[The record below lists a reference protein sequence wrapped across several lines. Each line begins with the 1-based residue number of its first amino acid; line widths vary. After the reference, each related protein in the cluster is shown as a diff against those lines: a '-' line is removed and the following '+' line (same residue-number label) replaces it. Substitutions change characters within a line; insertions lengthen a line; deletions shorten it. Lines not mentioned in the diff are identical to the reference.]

1 MSMQSEKMT
10 SRRGSKTRP
19 ISGRS
24 SAAGPDAIVMLRE
37 DHKRVSA
44 MFSQYK
50 KMADNGGAEKGRQ
63 SLAQQ
68 ICGELKI
75 HTTLEEELFYPA
87 ARAALGEKGGDL
99 LDEAKVEHA
108 SVKDLI
114 AQLEGASP
122 TDDLFD
128 AKVTVLGEYIK
139 HHVKEEQEELF
150 PKCRKARMDLKA
162 IGAAMTARKKQLS

>member
-10 SRRGSKTRP
+10 SRRVSRTRA
-19 ISGRS
+19 ISGSRP
-24 SAAGPDAIVMLRE
+24 ATGPDAIVMLRE
-37 DHKRVSA
+37 DHRRVSA

-50 KMADNGGAEKGRQ
+50 KMADTAEKGRQ

>member
-10 SRRGSKTRP
+10 SRRGSRTRTSP
-19 ISGRS
+19 GGVQPRGPTRS
-24 SAAGPDAIVMLRE
+24 RCFAKITDAFRRCFRNTRRWRTTAAAR
-37 DHKRVSA
+37 RA
-44 MFSQYK
+44 
-50 KMADNGGAEKGRQ
+50 RQ

-75 HTTLEEELFYPA
+75 HTTLEEEIFYPA
-87 ARAALGEKGGDL
+87 ARAALGEKGSDL

-108 SVKDLI
+108 SAKDLI
-114 AQLEGASP
+114 AQLEDASP

-139 HHVKEEQEELF
+139 HHVKEEHEELF

-162 IGAAMTARKKQLS
+162 IGAAMAARKKELS

>member
-10 SRRGSKTRP
+10 SKRGSRARTTT
-19 ISGRS
+19 GRS

-37 DHKRVSA
+37 DHRRVSA
-44 MFSQYK
+44 MFAEYE
-50 KMADNGGAEKGRQ
+50 KMADSGAEKGKQ

-68 ICGELKI
+68 ICNELKI
-75 HTTLEEELFYPA
+75 HTALEEEIFYPA
-87 ARAALGEKGGDL
+87 ARSALGEKGSDL

-108 SVKDLI
+108 SAKELI

-122 TDDLFD
+122 ADDLFD

-150 PKCRKARMDLKA
+150 PKCRKARMDLKS
-162 IGAAMTARKKQLS
+162 IGAAMAARKQELA

>member
-1 MSMQSEKMT
+1 MSIQSEKMT
-10 SRRGSKTRP
+10 SRRGSRTRT

-37 DHKRVSA
+37 DHRRVSA
-44 MFSQYK
+44 MFSQYQ
-50 KMADNGGAEKGRQ
+50 KMANNGGDKARQ
-63 SLAQQ
+63 SLARQ
-68 ICGELKI
+68 ICSELKI
-75 HTTLEEELFYPA
+75 HTTLEEEIFYPA
-87 ARAALGEKGGDL
+87 ARAALGEKGSDL

-108 SVKDLI
+108 SAKDLI

-162 IGAAMTARKKQLS
+162 IGAAMAARKKELS